1 MMQSQAVDATDVQV
15 RTIDNL
21 QQYCYCAVNREAVDV
36 SALAAFD
43 SLDLIL
49 IDGDASLL
57 PWMDCMRQV
66 NSNNHHHALKFV
78 NKKKSLS
85 HLRGC

>member
-1 MMQSQAVDATDVQV
+1 VDATDVQV
-15 RTIDNL
+15 RRIDNL
-21 QQYCYCAVNREAVDV
+21 QQYCYCAVNREAVDAR
-36 SALAAFD
+36 ALAAFD

-66 NSNNHHHALKFV
+66 RTDDHH
-78 NKKKSLS
+78 S
-85 HLRGC
+85 